1 MPDPFALSMQKA
13 QAMDDETQNL
23 RVAFIFSLKVV
34 DNERVP
40 VDVAPKLH
48 RARVR
53 NSLRVIRGGKRC
65 ESRQ

>member
-1 MPDPFALSMQKA
+1 
-13 QAMDDETQNL
+13 MDDETENL
-23 RVAFIFSLKVV
+23 RVAFIFSLEADGGFEFVAPNEI
-34 DNERVP
+34 DNKRVP
-40 VDVAPKLH
+40 VDVATKFH